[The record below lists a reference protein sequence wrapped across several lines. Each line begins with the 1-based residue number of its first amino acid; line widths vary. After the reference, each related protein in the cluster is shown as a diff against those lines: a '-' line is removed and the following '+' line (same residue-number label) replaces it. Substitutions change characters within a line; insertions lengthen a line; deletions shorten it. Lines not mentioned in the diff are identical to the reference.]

1 MFYNGFLNAPF
12 DWLSSETLLL
22 VLVVS
27 FFAGVVCTVLTNE
40 SGALILTL
48 FIAIGVSV
56 FALNNQGT
64 TDKLSEAKSI
74 NSESFAEKII
84 DVGKLDNLDNDS
96 YTSIK
101 DADSEK
107 INKNAFFKL
116 TGKKDGEVVD
126 VVVEF
131 DKNDTMTVKIS
142 PLIDEKDNTE
152 SFEYSPK

>member
-64 TDKLSEAKSI
+64 TDKISEAKSI
-74 NSESFAEKII
+74 NSESFSEKII
-84 DVGKLDNLDNDS
+84 DVGELDNLDNDS
-96 YTSIK
+96 YASIK

>member
-1 MFYNGFLNAPF
+1 M
-12 DWLSSETLLL
+12 
-22 VLVVS
+22 
-27 FFAGVVCTVLTNE
+27 
-40 SGALILTL
+40 
-48 FIAIGVSV
+48 

-152 SFEYSPK
+152 SFEYSLK